1 MQPRHRVS
9 RTAIELIK
17 RFEGYR
23 EKAAQLPDGRWT
35 IGHGHTLTARQGAVV
50 SAEDAEALLL
60 YDLIAV
66 AHALNEQVFSPLGQ
80 NQFDALA
87 SFAFNLGLD
96 QFGRSGVLKRLNE
109 GSPILAASAMELW
122 RKSEVGG
129 ERIVVDALV
138 RRRAAEKALFLTPDD
153 QTWTPAPSHVL
164 KPLVDTDAF
173 DLIPMQDPAHV
184 SLSLEGEAVVVTREG
199 DAAPGPVAPDE
210 DAFGDD
216 DGPARSAAEAVTA
229 RLSTIFQD
237 PGEEPR
243 IPPPPE
249 PPAEPDFVLQPPEFD
264 EDELVAAAEPDDDAD
279 ELRGPDLFETPLV
292 TEESGDAEPD
302 EPEYAEAEIAPAE
315 AEDAVPE
322 AAGLEAA
329 EPEAPEPEEI
339 ELETED
345 REATVAEPA
354 AADTDE
360 FGFPLDDDDRPPIP
374 ERRVIDDRVPYELDD
389 EPVVHARPEQPEGS
403 ALAVVMLGA
412 LGLVFFGGGAFW
424 AFYARPM
431 PSTAWLDPRMVG
443 LFAGVAGALFIAVA
457 VYLLLQRLG
466 RAQERAARERG

>member
-66 AHALNEQVFSPLGQ
+66 AHALNEQVFTPLTQ
-80 NQFDALA
+80 HQFDALA
-87 SFAFNLGLD
+87 SFAFNLGWD

-109 GSPILAASAMELW
+109 GSPILAACAMELW
-122 RKSEVGG
+122 RKAEVGG

-153 QTWTPAPSHVL
+153 EVWTPAPSHIL

-173 DLIPMQDPAHV
+173 DLIPMQDPAQV
-184 SLSLEGEAVVVTREG
+184 TLSVEGEALVVAREG
-199 DAAPGPVAPDE
+199 LSAPPPVAPDE
-210 DAFGDD
+210 DDFGED

-237 PGEEPR
+237 PGEEPQR
-243 IPPPPE
+243 PPSPE

-264 EDELVAAAEPDDDAD
+264 EEDAPAGRAEPDEAGD

-292 TEESGDAEPD
+292 EAQDEAELQSEPEGD
-302 EPEYAEAEIAPAE
+302 EPEFAEPEIETAEAQ
-315 AEDAVPE
+315 DAVPAAANLETEE
-322 AAGLEAA
+322 AAGAA
-329 EPEAPEPEEI
+329 APE
-339 ELETED
+339 
-345 REATVAEPA
+345 EARAFE
-354 AADTDE
+354 DE

-374 ERRVIDDRVPYELDD
+374 ERRIIDDGVPYDLDD
-389 EPVVHARPEQPEGS
+389 EPVVHALPDHPEGGV
-403 ALAVVMLGA
+403 LAVVMLA
-412 LGLVFFGGGAFW
+412 TLGLVFFGGGAFW

-431 PSTAWLDPRMVG
+431 PSSAWLDPRLVG
-443 LFAGVAGALFIAVA
+443 LFAGVAGALFISVA

-466 RAQERAARERG
+466 RASERAARERS

>member
-66 AHALNEQVFSPLGQ
+66 AHALNEQVFTPLTQ
-80 NQFDALA
+80 HQFDALA

-109 GSPILAASAMELW
+109 GSPILAACAMELW
-122 RKSEVGG
+122 RKAEVGG

-153 QTWTPAPSHVL
+153 EVWTPAPSHIL

-173 DLIPMQDPAHV
+173 DLIPMQDPAQV
-184 SLSLEGEAVVVTREG
+184 TLSVEGEALVVAREG
-199 DAAPGPVAPDE
+199 LSAPPPVAPDE
-210 DAFGDD
+210 DDFGED

-237 PGEEPR
+237 PGEEPQR
-243 IPPPPE
+243 PPSPE
-249 PPAEPDFVLQPPEFD
+249 LPAEPDFVLQPPEFD
-264 EDELVAAAEPDDDAD
+264 EAAQAEPVEPAEETD

-292 TEESGDAEPD
+292 EPEDAEAEPD
-302 EPEYAEAEIAPAE
+302 EPEYAEPEIEPAD
-315 AEDAVPE
+315 ADDAVPE
-322 AAGLEAA
+322 APDLEA
-329 EPEAPEPEEI
+329 EDVEAPQTS
-339 ELETED
+339 ET
-345 REATVAEPA
+345 A
-354 AADTDE
+354 AFADE
-360 FGFPLDDDDRPPIP
+360 FGFPFDDDDRPPIP
-374 ERRVIDDRVPYELDD
+374 VRRVIDDGAPYDFDD
-389 EPVVHARPEQPEGS
+389 APVVHALPDRPEGGP
-403 ALAVVMLGA
+403 LAVVMLAA

-424 AFYARPM
+424 AFYAHPM
-431 PSTAWLDPRMVG
+431 PGTAWLDPRMVG
-443 LFAGVAGALFIAVA
+443 LFAGVAGALFISVA

-466 RAQERAARERG
+466 RASEREARDRS